1 MSKQNLRQEMRQR
14 KKTYGSE
21 QLRRM
26 SQPII
31 ETLLAHPRLMSAH
44 TILLYASLADE
55 VNTHELI
62 NTLLQQGKTLLLP
75 VVVDDHT
82 MKICRYT
89 HDTNVGHGSF
99 GIMEPQ
105 AEAFTDYE
113 QIDLILVPGMAF
125 DRHGHRLGRGKGYY
139 DRLLPRIPAAYKAG
153 ICFPF
158 QIVEEVPAEAFDI
171 CMDIIITSN
180 EDELSHP
187 HHPLPPCDRE

>member
-1 MSKQNLRQEMRQR
+1 MNKQNLRQEMRQR

-31 ETLLAHPRLMSAH
+31 EALLAHPRLMSAH
-44 TILLYASLADE
+44 AILLYASLADE

-139 DRLLPRIPAAYKAG
+139 DRFLSQAKDCYKIG
-153 ICFPF
+153 VCFPF
-158 QIVEEVPAEAFDI
+158 QLVDEVPTDEHDVR
-171 CMDIIITSN
+171 MDEIITQKCA
-180 EDELSHP
+180 ED
-187 HHPLPPCDRE
+187 

>member
-1 MSKQNLRQEMRQR
+1 MKNRRQMSKQNLRQEMRLR

-21 QLRRM
+21 QLSRM

-31 ETLLAHPRLMSAH
+31 EALLAHPRLMSAH

-55 VNTHELI
+55 VDTHELI
-62 NTLLQQGKTLLLP
+62 NTLLRQGKTLLLP

-89 HDTNVGHGSF
+89 HDTNIAHGVF

-113 QIDLILVPGMAF
+113 QINLALVPGMAF

-139 DRLLPRIPAAYKAG
+139 DRFLSQAKDCYKIG
-153 ICFPF
+153 VCFPF
-158 QIVEEVPAEAFDI
+158 QLVDEVPTDEHDVRMDEVITQKCAED
-171 CMDIIITSN
+171 
-180 EDELSHP
+180 
-187 HHPLPPCDRE
+187 

>member
-1 MSKQNLRQEMRQR
+1 MSKQNLRQEMKQR
-14 KKTYGSE
+14 KKAYGSE

-31 ETLLAHPRLMSAH
+31 EALLAHPRLMSAH

-139 DRLLPRIPAAYKAG
+139 DRFLSQAKDCYKIG
-153 ICFPF
+153 VCFTF
-158 QIVEEVPAEAFDI
+158 QLVDEVPTDEHDVRMDEVITQKCAED
-171 CMDIIITSN
+171 
-180 EDELSHP
+180 
-187 HHPLPPCDRE
+187 

>member
-1 MSKQNLRQEMRQR
+1 MMSKQNLRQEMRQR
-14 KKTYGSE
+14 KKAYGSE

-26 SQPII
+26 SQPIN
-31 ETLLAHPRLMSAH
+31 EALLAHPRLMSAH

-139 DRLLPRIPAAYKAG
+139 DRFLSQAKDCYKIG
-153 ICFPF
+153 VCFPF
-158 QIVEEVPAEAFDI
+158 QVVDEVPTDEHDVR
-171 CMDIIITSN
+171 MDEIITQKCA
-180 EDELSHP
+180 ED
-187 HHPLPPCDRE
+187 

>member
-31 ETLLAHPRLMSAH
+31 EALLAHPRLMSAH

-105 AEAFTDYE
+105 ADAFTDYD

-139 DRLLPRIPAAYKAG
+139 DRFLSQAKDCYKIG
-153 ICFPF
+153 VCFPF
-158 QIVEEVPAEAFDI
+158 QLVDEVPTDEHDVR
-171 CMDIIITSN
+171 MDEIITQKCT
-180 EDELSHP
+180 ED
-187 HHPLPPCDRE
+187 